1 MAEAPHEEGGDSAAV
16 MELLQQRAEGRTNF
30 SFRCTKDRKVTI
42 AVTMLAVML
51 LLTVTI
57 IVLAAKKHPPCTSP
71 TLPNCLES
79 GIGFGN
85 KCFYFLEEEV
95 DWEGSQ
101 HSCLSRQAH
110 LATIDSKEELHFL
123 LRYGNFMEYWVGLW
137 REGSGPWKWLNG
149 SLFNALFDIQGNGHC
164 AYTNSHRISSDRCS
178 EMKFSICSHLQRYP
192 SEVQKDPE
200 ILNST

>member
-110 LATIDSKEELHFL
+110 LATIDSKEELVFSQL
-123 LRYGNFMEYWVGLW
+123 YWILNLF
-137 REGSGPWKWLNG
+137 PWKISDYRVREFFEELAHILPF
-149 SLFNALFDIQGNGHC
+149 STPL
-164 AYTNSHRISSDRCS
+164 RISSAWVRSFISSSRNLSPYSREAADCI
-178 EMKFSICSHLQRYP
+178 EKAY
-192 SEVQKDPE
+192 
-200 ILNST
+200 